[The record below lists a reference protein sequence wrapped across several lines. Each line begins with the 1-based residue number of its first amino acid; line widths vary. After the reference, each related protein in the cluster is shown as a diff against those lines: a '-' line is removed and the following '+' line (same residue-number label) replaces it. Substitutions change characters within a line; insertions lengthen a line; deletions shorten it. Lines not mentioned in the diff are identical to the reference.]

1 MPISSFPS
9 SAIIS
14 SRVRKKKKMSSESNI
29 PGFISKAFER
39 GCLSR
44 QVPQYLFFAS
54 GVMIFFGIH
63 NYLQEA
69 IMNIEG
75 FDYGVMLGTME
86 VLGVTVCSAFERHFI
101 AKERT
106 RVAPIRSFAA
116 LTMCLLSSSALSNVS
131 LNYINFPT
139 KVVFRS
145 CKLIPTMFIGGIIN
159 GRIFSPSEYFA
170 ALFVCTGL
178 VLFAAADWNNS
189 PSFHPV
195 GLVLVSASVVA
206 DSILPNVQERLFRLG
221 SSRLEVTVFTNIFTL
236 IVMTMSTAV
245 SGDLQGTLRLA
256 ARDRQA
262 ALYMMTYI
270 SVSYVAISFHMH
282 IVRRFG
288 GVTAVL
294 TATVRKAMTIALSF
308 ILFPKKF
315 SWFYVMGTFMVL
327 GGGLFASL
335 SKRFGGTEAMKTK
348 VSSIEDADEKD
359 SAEEFKSLI
368 PKSGVIELS
377 LSPKKLGDESFDE
390 IEMRE
395 VLGQKSS
402 CSPHGK
408 MV

>member
-1 MPISSFPS
+1 M
-9 SAIIS
+9 
-14 SRVRKKKKMSSESNI
+14 VSSESNI
-29 PGFISKAFER
+29 FGFISKVFEH

-44 QVPQYLFFAS
+44 PVPQYLFLAS
-54 GVMIFFGIH
+54 GLMIFFGIH

-75 FDYGVMLGTME
+75 FNYGVMLGTME
-86 VLGVTVCSAFERHFI
+86 VLGVTVCSAFERHFV

-159 GRIFSPSEYFA
+159 GRVFSPSEYFA

-221 SSRLEVTVFTNIFTL
+221 SSRLEVTVFTNVFTL

-256 ARDRQA
+256 ARDRRA

-308 ILFPKKF
+308 ILFPKNF

-335 SKRFGGTEAMKTK
+335 SKRSGGNEATKTE
-348 VSSIEDADEKD
+348 VSSIENVDEKD
-359 SAEEFKSLI
+359 SAEEFRPLI
-368 PKSGVIELS
+368 PKSGNSALPS
-377 LSPKKLGDESFDE
+377 SPLKLGAKSFEE
-390 IEMRE
+390 IEMGE
-395 VLGQKSS
+395 VVDERSS
-402 CSPHGK
+402 CPPHGK
-408 MV
+408 MI